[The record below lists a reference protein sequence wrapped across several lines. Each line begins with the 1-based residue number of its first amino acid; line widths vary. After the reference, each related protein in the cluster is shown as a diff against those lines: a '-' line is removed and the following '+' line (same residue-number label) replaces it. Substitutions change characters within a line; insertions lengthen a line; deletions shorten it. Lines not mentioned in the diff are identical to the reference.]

1 MEAYEGDLN
10 RLRHEAAEAHTAS
23 RHEQLRRR
31 QLEEDLRR
39 MLLKNMTAM
48 NFEALSLFQHTTVS
62 SPPEQQQTIGEL
74 KDIITST
81 ADISCIETEN
91 RGDAPR
97 SDQFTS
103 NTHTF
108 SSSLGSSNRCGYEGS
123 LGDSFGEEGPR
134 RSQPTPIPTSST
146 TEHSFHH
153 PPHRDLSL
161 AGSQRQG
168 PEPVVIGRRSRT
180 GSGLRLRPPVLP
192 QKDRAKE
199 ISTMRSGALRSA
211 RVP

>member
-1 MEAYEGDLN
+1 
-10 RLRHEAAEAHTAS
+10 
-23 RHEQLRRR
+23 
-31 QLEEDLRR
+31 
-39 MLLKNMTAM
+39 MTAM

-62 SPPEQQQTIGEL
+62 SPLVQQQTIGEL
-74 KDIITST
+74 KDIITRT

-108 SSSLGSSNRCGYEGS
+108 SSSLGSSNRGGYEGS

-161 AGSQRQG
+161 ADSQRQG

-180 GSGLRLRPPVLP
+180 GSGLLIRPPVLP